1 MWANPHREECS
12 SMSFRLLVVWLLLA
26 SASPGQTVH
35 AIGDIFKPLATPAL
49 AVRDLSYLVFAICAV
64 IFVIVAGLLTYA
76 LFRFRRRA
84 HTDNTEPPQVYGSN
98 QIEIAWTVIPI
109 LIVFV
114 LTMAT
119 SRVIAALQDK
129 SQPANAL
136 QVTVIGH
143 QWWWEIRYPGFS
155 IVTANEMHVPVSK
168 PGAEKP
174 VFLTLESA
182 DVAHSFWVPQ
192 LSGKTDVI
200 PNRANHMWL
209 DPRET
214 GVYYGNCAEYCGTQ
228 HANMLIRV
236 VADTAEDF
244 DKWTASQQ
252 KVATADPSAA
262 QARDAFLG
270 MACVNCHTV
279 RGTPA
284 HGTFGP
290 DLTHVMSRGTLAS
303 GMIPNSRGTLFA
315 WVGHPQAIKPGNLM
329 PDMQLNNKELAQVAA
344 YLSTL
349 R

>member
-1 MWANPHREECS
+1 MPHRKECS
-12 SMSFRLLVVWLLLA
+12 SMRLRLLVVWLLLA

-35 AIGDIFKPLATPAL
+35 AIADIFKPLASPAL
-49 AVRDLSYLVFAICAV
+49 AVRDLSYLVFAICGA

-84 HTDNTEPPQVYGSN
+84 SDGNSEPPQVYGSN

-119 SRVIAALQDK
+119 ARVIGALQDK

-143 QWWWEIRYPGFS
+143 QWWWEIRYPGLN
-155 IVTANEMHVPVSK
+155 IVTANELHVPVSQ
-168 PGAEKP
+168 PGRERLA
-174 VFLTLESA
+174 FLTLESA

-214 GVYYGNCAEYCGTQ
+214 GIYLGNCAEYCGTQ

-236 VADTAEDF
+236 VADSAEDF
-244 DKWTASQQ
+244 DQWIAQQQ
-252 KVATADPSAA
+252 KPATLDQSSAQSRA
-262 QARDAFLG
+262 AFLG

-290 DLTHVMSRGTLAS
+290 DLTHLMSRRTLAS
-303 GMIPNSRGTLFA
+303 GMIPNTFGTVFA

-329 PDMQLNNKELAQVAA
+329 PDMQLNDKELGQVAA